1 MTSHEFLA
9 LLRQEHGTFER
20 FLDTL
25 QDEQTALVNGEI
37 DRLTDIAQTK
47 SNLVIELT
55 RLAEA
60 RNHFLSSQDLP
71 ADKEGMTTWLSRQ
84 AATAEAQDIETV
96 WNELLRVAAS
106 TRLANETNGKMIE
119 LKLQHNQ
126 QALAVLMSAANQTTL
141 YGPDG
146 QHLSGTGGRHRDKV

>member
-1 MTSHEFLA
+1 MTPHEFLT
-9 LLRQEHGTFER
+9 LLRQERSTFER

-25 QDEQTALVNGEI
+25 QDEQAALVEGKI

-47 SNLVIELT
+47 SGLVVELT
-55 RLAEA
+55 RLAES
-60 RNHFLSSQDLP
+60 RNHFLSSQGLP
-71 ADKEGMTTWLSRQ
+71 ANKEGMATWLSRQ
-84 AATAEAQDIETV
+84 ATATETQDIESI
-96 WNELLRVAAS
+96 WNDLLRVGAS
-106 TRLANETNGKMIE
+106 ARLANETNGKMIE

-146 QHLSGTGGRHRDKV
+146 QHLSGAGGRHRDKV

>member
-60 RNHFLSSQDLP
+60 RNHFLSSQGLP
-71 ADKEGMTTWLSRQ
+71 ADKEGMATWLSRQ
-84 AATAEAQDIETV
+84 AATAETQDIETV

-146 QHLSGTGGRHRDKV
+146 QHLSGAGGRHRDKV